1 MASKQSPF
9 WNQDAIM
16 AGGLAFAGMA
26 ILQSKLFPSVS
37 WTQWPLLHRLMETQ
51 LIQWWPALLITAGVA
66 FWIGQVFERRSR
78 KSYRSVV
85 LTGGQGGRRQQN
97 QN

>member
-1 MASKQSPF
+1 MRGSNQGPF

-26 ILQSKLFPSVS
+26 ILQSKLFPSAS
-37 WTQWPLLHRLMETQ
+37 WTQWPLLHRLMQTQ
-51 LIQWWPALLITAGVA
+51 LIEWWPVLLIATGVA
-66 FWIGQVFERRSR
+66 FWVGQIFERRSHER
-78 KSYRSVV
+78 YTSVV
-85 LTGGQGGRRQQN
+85 LGGHSGRRQQN